1 MIPLR
6 DAVPSHSFPVVTV
19 LLIGLNVLAF
29 FYELSLGRAL
39 EAFIFEYGAV
49 PLRFILE
56 GQREGALA
64 VERFVPIITSM
75 FLHGGWLHL
84 GGNMLYLWIFGD
96 NVEDRLGHVLFLLFY
111 LACGIMAALTQIY
124 INPTSK
130 IPMVGASGAVAG
142 VLGGYLLLFPHARV
156 LTLIPILFFFQIVEL
171 PALLF
176 LIFWFLMQ
184 FLSGAIAIT
193 AAPYEAGGVAWW
205 AHIGGFVSG
214 LMLAFLLPKRKE
226 NARGHYGYER

>member
-1 MIPLR
+1 M
-6 DAVPSHSFPVVTV
+6 
-19 LLIGLNVLAF
+19 
-29 FYELSLGRAL
+29 
-39 EAFIFEYGAV
+39 EYGAI
-49 PLRFILE
+49 PLRFILAGQPE
-56 GQREGALA
+56 GVST
-64 VERFVPIITSM
+64 VERFRPLFTSM

-84 GGNMLYLWIFGD
+84 GGNMLYLWVFGD
-96 NVEDRLGHVLFLLFY
+96 NIEDRLGHVLFLFFY
-111 LACGIMAALTQIY
+111 LACGLGAALAQIY

-142 VLGGYLLLFPHARV
+142 VLGAYLILFPHARV
-156 LTLIPILFFFQIVEL
+156 LALIPILFFFQIIEL

-176 LIFWFLMQ
+176 LLFWFLMQ

-214 LMLAFLLPKRKE
+214 VVLAFLLPKRK
-226 NARGHYGYER
+226 RGEYGYDR